1 MSNKQ
6 KRGKLMPRIN
16 TRQADEYI
24 AALQPFTSNGA
35 IRGDWDD
42 NGAFV
47 VWSYASAIAA
57 IYPDEQRAILNSAK
71 YSATTSRHQ
80 HEARHGVRTLGYV
93 ITEETD
99 PAVFE
104 IATGHRA
111 RLRGAG
117 GWN

>member
-1 MSNKQ
+1 
-6 KRGKLMPRIN
+6 MPRIN
-16 TRQADEYI
+16 TRDAGEYV
-24 AALQPFTSNGA
+24 ASLQPFTSNGA

-57 IYPDEQRAILNSAK
+57 IYPNEQRATINAAK
-71 YSATTSRHQ
+71 YSVTTSKHQ
-80 HEARHGVRTLGYV
+80 HETRNGLAKLGYT
-93 ITEETD
+93 IQEETD
-99 PAVFE
+99 PAAFE
-104 IATGHRA
+104 IKTGYRA